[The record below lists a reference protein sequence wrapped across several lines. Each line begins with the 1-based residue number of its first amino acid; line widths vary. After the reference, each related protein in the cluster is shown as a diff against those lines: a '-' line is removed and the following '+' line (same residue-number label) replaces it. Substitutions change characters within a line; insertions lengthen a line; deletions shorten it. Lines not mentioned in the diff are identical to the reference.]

1 MQGTQSLGNIVEM
14 INKIERYIHER
25 HQVQQILVAMVAH
38 APNRLLKYYVTP
50 TNEEAHLSIVRHI
63 ADANDF
69 ELKPF
74 LLSMVH

>member
-25 HQVQQILVAMVAH
+25 HRVQQILVAMVAH
-38 APNRLLKYYVTP
+38 APNRLLKDYVTP

-63 ADANDF
+63 VDANDF